1 VLNSLVTPF
10 QKITA
15 AESDQYGGK
24 GANLGELT
32 RAGFRVPPGFCLN
45 CEAYPYFLDENGL
58 TSRVHDLAESFDY
71 SDLAQVSEVSGAIQN
86 LISLGT
92 IPDRIQR
99 AVSDYYHIISPVAKS
114 KAVAVRSSNTAHATG
129 ITSFPGMMDTF
140 CYIKGEGS
148 ILRTIKSCWASI
160 WNPRAVMDR
169 YQKGVDHFS
178 MRIAPVIQK
187 MLYPDSAGV
196 VFTANP
202 VTQSQDEISV
212 EAAWGLGESVVGG
225 NMMTDYFLL
234 DKQSLAVKQRLV
246 NPKTQMVIWDEKAGT
261 GTAVVQVPEEKANQ
275 PAVSDEQL
283 AELGAVALKVEAHY
297 GEPQDIEWAFQGG
310 ECFLLQT
317 RRITTLKT

>member
-1 VLNSLVTPF
+1 MSNSLVTPF
-10 QKITA
+10 KKITA

-58 TSRVHDLAESFDY
+58 TSRVHDLAKTFDY
-71 SDLAQVSEVSGAIQN
+71 SDLAQVSEVSGTIQN
-86 LISLGT
+86 LISRGT
-92 IPDRIQR
+92 MPDRIQQ

-140 CYIKGEGS
+140 CYIKGEDA

-178 MRIAPVIQK
+178 MRIAPVVQK

-196 VFTANP
+196 AFTANP
-202 VTQSQDEISV
+202 VTQALDEISV

-234 DKQSLAVKQRLV
+234 DKRSLDVKQRLV
-246 NPKTQMVIWDEKAGT
+246 NPKTQMVIWDENAGT
-261 GTAVVQVPEEKANQ
+261 GTAVVPVPEGKTNQ
-275 PAVSDEQL
+275 PAVSDKQL
-283 AELGAVALKVEAHY
+283 AELGAIALRVEAHY
-297 GEPQDIEWAFQGG
+297 GEPQDIEWAFQGE
-310 ECFLLQT
+310 ECYLLQT
-317 RRITTLKT
+317 RRISTLKI